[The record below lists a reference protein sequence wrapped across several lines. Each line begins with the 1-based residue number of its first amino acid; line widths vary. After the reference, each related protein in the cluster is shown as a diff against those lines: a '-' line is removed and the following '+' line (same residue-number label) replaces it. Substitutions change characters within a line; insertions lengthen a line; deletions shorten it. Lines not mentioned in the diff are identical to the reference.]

1 MDAAL
6 LQESV
11 QGILTGAAPRLSPG
25 LVLGLLGVSAQALHM
40 DEHVLTLQ
48 GALQDASAPEP
59 LADGFG

>member
-1 MDAAL
+1 MDAASF
-6 LQESV
+6 QESV
-11 QGILTGAAPRLSPG
+11 QGILTGAGPGPSLG
-25 LVLGLLGVSAQALHM
+25 LVLGLLGVSAQPLDM